1 MYSFGNAHEF
11 RNTLHC
17 GELCCTMEI
26 RKRLSDMRHM
36 QALMIPPVEEDKYM
50 VSMKDISAVCGVS
63 VATVSKALNDHNDIG
78 KETKKRIRQVAE
90 EMGYFPNTAAKML
103 KTNRSYNVGVLF
115 NHEDYSGLTHD
126 YYAFVLDS
134 LKRVVEEKGYDITF
148 VNTSK
153 RRAGAMSCLEHCKS
167 RGFDGV
173 AIVCTD
179 FYSPEILQLVRS
191 GLPVV
196 TLDHLFNNVCAVMSN
211 NVQGMQDLLTYVYK
225 KGHRRVAYIHG
236 ADSSVTQ
243 SRLSSFYRTAGQLG
257 LSIPDEYIRMS
268 PYRDTNG
275 AYRETMYLL
284 NLDEPP
290 TCILYPDDF
299 SAFGGYNAIQE
310 RGLRIPHDISIAGYD
325 GIRIARHIEPTLTTL
340 RQDTKELGRQVG
352 EKLISLIEYPKTTL
366 VETIVVEG
374 HVFEGNSVANIPVQE
389 E

>member
-1 MYSFGNAHEF
+1 MILFEKTQEF
-11 RNTLHC
+11 QNSLHC
-17 GELCCTMEI
+17 ERLCCTMEI

-36 QALMIPPVEEDKYM
+36 QTLMIPLVEEDKHM

-78 KETKKRIRQVAE
+78 IETKKRIRQVAE

-134 LKRVVEEKGYDITF
+134 LKNTVEEKGYDITF

-153 RRAGAMSCLEHCKS
+153 RRAGAMSYLEHCKS

-191 GLPVV
+191 GIPAV

-225 KGHRRVAYIHG
+225 KGHRRIAYIHG

-243 SRLSSFYRTAGQLG
+243 SRLSSFYRTAGELG
-257 LSIPDEYIRMS
+257 LTIPDEYIRMS

-325 GIRIARHIEPTLTTL
+325 GIRITRHIEPTLTTL

-352 EKLISLIEYPKTTL
+352 EKLISLIEHPKTTL
-366 VETIVVEG
+366 VETLVVEG
-374 HVFEGNSVANIPVQE
+374 HVYEGNSVANVKS
-389 E
+389 

>member
-1 MYSFGNAHEF
+1 MVLPEPM
-11 RNTLHC
+11 T
-17 GELCCTMEI
+17 
-26 RKRLSDMRHM
+26 
-36 QALMIPPVEEDKYM
+36 EEGWIM
-50 VSMKDISAVCGVS
+50 VSMKDISVACGVS
-63 VATVSKALNDHNDIG
+63 VATVSKALNDQNDIG
-78 KETKKRIRQVAE
+78 KETKRRICQVAE

-134 LKRVVEEKGYDITF
+134 LKRTVEEKGYDITF

-153 RRAGAMSCLEHCKS
+153 RRAGATSYLEHCRS

-179 FYSPEILQLVRS
+179 FYSPEILQLVR
-191 GLPVV
+191 GGIPIV

-225 KGHRRVAYIHG
+225 KGHQRVAYIHG

-243 SRLSSFYRTAGQLG
+243 SRLSSFYRTAAMLG
-257 LSIPDEYIRMS
+257 LTIPDEYIQMS
-268 PYRDTNG
+268 PYRDTKG
-275 AYRETMYLL
+275 AYEATMKLL
-284 NLDEPP
+284 DLEKPP

-299 SAFGGYNAIQE
+299 SAFGGFNAIQE
-310 RGLRIPHDISIAGYD
+310 RGMRIPDDISVAGYD

-340 RQDTKELGRQVG
+340 RQDTEELGRLVG
-352 EKLISLIEYPKTTL
+352 EKLLSLIEHPKTTL
-366 VETIVVEG
+366 VETLVVEG
-374 HVFEGNSVANIPVQE
+374 HVFEGKSVADIGGENYVGADFI
-389 E
+389 

>member
-1 MYSFGNAHEF
+1 
-11 RNTLHC
+11 
-17 GELCCTMEI
+17 
-26 RKRLSDMRHM
+26 
-36 QALMIPPVEEDKYM
+36 M

-63 VATVSKALNDHNDIG
+63 VATVSKALNDQNDIG
-78 KETKKRIRQVAE
+78 KETKRRIRQVAE
-90 EMGYFPNTAAKML
+90 EMGYFPNTAAKTL
-103 KTNRSYNVGVLF
+103 KTTHSYNVGVLF

-134 LKRVVEEKGYDITF
+134 LKNTVEQKGYDITF

-153 RRAGAMSCLEHCKS
+153 RRLGGTSCLQHCKS
-167 RGFDGV
+167 RGFDGI

-191 GLPVV
+191 GIPAV
-196 TLDHLFNNVCAVMSN
+196 TLDHLFNHVCAVMSN
-211 NVQGMQDLLTYVYK
+211 NVQGMQDLLTYVYR

-236 ADSSVTQ
+236 ADSAVTQ

-257 LSIPDEYIRMS
+257 LTIPDEYVRMS
-268 PYRDTNG
+268 PYRDTKI

-284 NLDEPP
+284 DLDEPP

-299 SAFGGYNAIQE
+299 AAFGGFNAIHE
-310 RGLRIPHDISIAGYD
+310 RGLRVPGDISVAGYD

-340 RQDTKELGRQVG
+340 RQDTTELGRQVG
-352 EKLISLIEYPKTTL
+352 EKLISLIEHPKTTL

-374 HVFEGNSVANIPVQE
+374 HVFEGNSVAEIGGE

>member
-1 MYSFGNAHEF
+1 
-11 RNTLHC
+11 
-17 GELCCTMEI
+17 
-26 RKRLSDMRHM
+26 
-36 QALMIPPVEEDKYM
+36 M

-63 VATVSKALNDHNDIG
+63 VATVSKALNDQNDVG

-90 EMGYFPNTAAKML
+90 EMGYFSNSAAKML

-115 NHEDYSGLTHD
+115 AHEDYSGLTHD

-134 LKRVVEEKGYDITF
+134 LKRTVEEKGYDITF
-148 VNTSK
+148 INTTKQKTGTLSYL
-153 RRAGAMSCLEHCKS
+153 GHCRS

-179 FYSPEILQLVRS
+179 FYSPDILELVRS
-191 GLPVV
+191 DVPTV
-196 TLDHLFNNVCAVMSN
+196 TLDHLFNDVCAVMSN
-211 NVQGMQDLLTYVYK
+211 NVHGIQQLLTYVYE

-243 SRLSSFYRTAGQLG
+243 SRLASFYRTAGQLG
-257 LSIPDEYIRMS
+257 LIIPDEYICMS
-268 PYRDTNG
+268 PYRDTKG
-275 AYRETMYLL
+275 TYLETMRLL
-284 NLDEPP
+284 HLKEPP

-310 RGLRIPHDISIAGYD
+310 MGLRVPDDISVVGYD

-340 RQDTKELGRQVG
+340 RQDTAELGRQMG
-352 EKLISLIEYPKTTL
+352 EKLISLIENPKTTL

-374 HVFEGNSVANIPVQE
+374 QVFEGNSVADINEKGEQHAVSDHI
-389 E
+389 